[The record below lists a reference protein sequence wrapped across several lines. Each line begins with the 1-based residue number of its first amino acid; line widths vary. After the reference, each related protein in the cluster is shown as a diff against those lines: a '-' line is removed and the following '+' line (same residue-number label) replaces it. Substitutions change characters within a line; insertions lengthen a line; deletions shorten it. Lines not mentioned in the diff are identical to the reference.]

1 MAVKFKE
8 VLALS
13 LGIKIKRHMDSRGIK
28 QRYVAKKA
36 GIEEPKLS
44 AILNGKRKIQAE
56 EYFSICNA
64 LKIPLETFDPHK
76 QTA

>member
-1 MAVKFKE
+1 M
-8 VLALS
+8 S

>member
-1 MAVKFKE
+1 M
-8 VLALS
+8 S
-13 LGIKIKRHMDSRGIK
+13 LGVKIKNHMDGRGIK

-44 AILNGKRKIQAE
+44 AILNGKRGIKAE
-56 EYFSICNA
+56 EYFSICDA
-64 LKIPLETFDPHK
+64 LKVPLETFDPHK